1 MQQKMLLS
9 IMVRDGTTYMEKG
22 AVATLE
28 VYNVLVPY
36 LMYRRFAP
44 IDLMEKNYF

>member
-1 MQQKMLLS
+1 MH
-9 IMVRDGTTYMEKG
+9 RDGTTYMEKG

-36 LMYRRFAP
+36 LMYTRFAP
-44 IDLMEKNYF
+44 IDLMEKN